1 MQKVSKTKQKKR
13 KRVSPRK
20 KNEPTV
26 TLLLPES
33 ITREIASYNYQQP
46 TIDKQ
51 EKEIKELKKKLAEAE
66 EAVPALFA
74 AVGDSFTHR
83 VDQDFLAYG
92 DPVVEYEGRTDEGWL
107 IFHHVDGEDLNRTY
121 GGMRDAIG
129 AWPIEDYRINLPNG
143 EIDLDRIKLPINMVY
158 MFRKE
163 IFYDDEYIDVI
174 DDEEIILQ
182 MKKDRRIQK
191 EIYRQNGIAYRAAHG
206 DDE

>member
-1 MQKVSKTKQKKR
+1 MQKVSKTKQKKK

-26 TLLLPES
+26 TMLLPES
-33 ITREIASYNYQQP
+33 ITREIASYNNQQP

-74 AVGDSFTHR
+74 AVGDSFTHACAER
-83 VDQDFLAYG
+83 HPEG
-92 DPVVEYEGRTDEGWL
+92 DICVFEYEGRTEDGWL
-107 IFHHVDGEDLNRTY
+107 KFHHVEGAGFHGYKGIN
-121 GGMRDAIG
+121 GGMRDAIS
-129 AWPIEDYRINLPNG
+129 AWPRDNYRINLPNG

-163 IFYDDEYIDVI
+163 IFYDDEYIDVS
-174 DDEEIILQ
+174 DV
-182 MKKDRRIQK
+182 
-191 EIYRQNGIAYRAAHG
+191 RAF
-206 DDE
+206 